1 MVLSPTQVHR
11 AVRSI
16 QSYGVIGAP
25 TLFDLLCLFELLFDQ
40 GKLIHLIAFLQIN
53 MYRIANSLGQ
63 PLFLEFSEGLD
74 LSIGIFE
81 GPILCGYTR
90 ESHVN
95 FSDIQTS
102 GRSRALKLLRLVVCW
117 GGP

>member
-1 MVLSPTQVHR
+1 MSPTQVQR

-16 QSYGVIGAP
+16 ESDGDVGDP
-25 TLFDLLCLFELLFDQ
+25 TLFYLLCLFKLLFDQ

-53 MYRIANSLGQ
+53 MYRIPNSLGQ

-81 GPILCGYTR
+81 GPILCWYSR
-90 ESHVN
+90 ESHVY

-102 GRSRALKLLRLVVCW
+102 W
-117 GGP
+117 GGTRK